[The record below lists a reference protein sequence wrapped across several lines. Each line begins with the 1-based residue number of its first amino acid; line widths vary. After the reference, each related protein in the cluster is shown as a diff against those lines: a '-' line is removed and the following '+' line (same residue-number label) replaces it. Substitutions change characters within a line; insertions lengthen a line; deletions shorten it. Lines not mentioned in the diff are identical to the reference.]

1 MYVCVCI
8 CIYVC
13 TYVHTWVCLCVCTSK
28 EMIRVC
34 SWRHRWGCQN
44 MWLIPWFCRA
54 LGRISFMLL
63 WPHTAFFLLGFCHMF
78 LGLSLLWP
86 LGPTRI
92 PALSLIP
99 PWCSPLVCSGWDVFH
114 HPGSRLSSMAGG
126 FLPLI
131 IRIHLLLKR
140 SVSMPLGICEMFQ
153 RHCHH
158 RYFVTE
164 LECLPTYF

>member
-1 MYVCVCI
+1 MYVCACI

-28 EMIRVC
+28 ETIRVC

-54 LGRISFMLL
+54 LGRISFMFL

-114 HPGSRLSSMAGG
+114 HPGSRISSMAGH
-126 FLPLI
+126 FLPLLSGFI
-131 IRIHLLLKR
+131 FCSSTLCPCLL
-140 SVSMPLGICEMFQ
+140 G
-153 RHCHH
+153 
-158 RYFVTE
+158 FVRCSRDTVTTDT
-164 LECLPTYF
+164 LSQN